1 MPSKLLFCLLFAIG
15 LFIPQIRAAEPE
27 VIDGVAAVVNGDV
40 ITFSQVQE
48 VSGPR
53 ERTLREQFTGQE
65 LIDKIK
71 EARLAAFSDLI
82 DRQLIVQDFKK
93 KSFSMPEYVVD
104 DQIQTIIKED
114 FAGDR
119 QAFLRTLNAQG
130 YTMSRFREV
139 QKDKVIVGAMRQN
152 NVKGNFTATPQQI
165 QAYYEANKQEFVTPE
180 QLKLRMIV
188 LNADPL
194 DANSGDAT
202 RKMADEIREKVKSG
216 ADFATMA
223 KTYSMDGT
231 AESGGDWGLVDR
243 KTLNQQL
250 TDVAFALSPGQTS
263 QVVQIG
269 DSFYILYCETKKKSS
284 FVPLP
289 RFVTGSRK
297 LEQVQSQKATRRWID
312 SLREKAYIKIIKS
325 RGLLASVENDAR
337 GIASHGGHGAGERIK
352 GCRRRQGTRARFGGA
367 SPSPDHLVGRPKS
380 SSSPLVASVT
390 RCDAISPHGVLHSD
404 LFLQRFLLKMQNI
417 SKSSISVCRTPSFI
431 AGIFFSISLWVIS
444 APGHRFHL
452 GCDF

>member
-1 MPSKLLFCLLFAIG
+1 MPSKLLFSLLLTIAF
-15 LFIPQIRAAEPE
+15 FIAQTRAAEPE

-71 EARLAAFSDLI
+71 EARLGALNDLI
-82 DRQLIVQDFKK
+82 DRQLIVQEFKK
-93 KSFSMPEYVVD
+93 KQFNIPEYVVD
-104 DQIQTIIKED
+104 DQIANIIKDD

-130 YTMSRFREV
+130 YTVNKFRDM
-139 QKDKVIVGAMRQN
+139 QRDKVIVGAMRQN
-152 NVKGNFTATPQQI
+152 NVKGNFNATPQQI
-165 QAYYEANKQEFVTPE
+165 QAYYDANKQEFVTPE

-194 DANSGDAT
+194 DANSADST
-202 RKMADEIREKVKSG
+202 RKMAEEIRDKVKGG

-250 TDVAFALSPGQTS
+250 TDVAFALLPGQTS

-269 DSFYILYCETKKKSS
+269 DSFYILYCESKKESG
-284 FVPLP
+284 VIPLP
-289 RFVTGSRK
+289 EVRDGIQRK
-297 LEQVQSQKATRRWID
+297 LEQAQRQKATQRWLD
-312 SLREKAYIKIIKS
+312 SLREKAFIKIY
-325 RGLLASVENDAR
+325 
-337 GIASHGGHGAGERIK
+337 
-352 GCRRRQGTRARFGGA
+352 
-367 SPSPDHLVGRPKS
+367 
-380 SSSPLVASVT
+380 
-390 RCDAISPHGVLHSD
+390 
-404 LFLQRFLLKMQNI
+404 
-417 SKSSISVCRTPSFI
+417 
-431 AGIFFSISLWVIS
+431 
-444 APGHRFHL
+444 
-452 GCDF
+452 

>member
-1 MPSKLLFCLLFAIG
+1 MVSKLFSLLFAIG
-15 LFIPQIRAAEPE
+15 LTVPQLRAANPE

-53 ERTLREQFTGQE
+53 ERTLREQVTGQE

-71 EARLAAFSDLI
+71 EARLAALNDLI
-82 DRQLIVQDFKK
+82 DRQLILQEFKK
-93 KSFSMPEYVVD
+93 KQYSLPEYVVD
-104 DQIQTIIKED
+104 DQVQNIIKDD

-130 YTMSRFREV
+130 YTMSKFREM
-139 QKDKVIVGAMRQN
+139 QRDKVIVGAMRQN
-152 NVKGNFTATPQQI
+152 NVKGTFAATPQQV

-194 DANSGDAT
+194 DANSADST
-202 RKMADEIREKVKSG
+202 RKMAEEIREKVKGG

-231 AESGGDWGLVDR
+231 AESGGDWGLIDR

-250 TDVAFALSPGQTS
+250 TDVAFALSPGQVS

-269 DSFYILYCETKKKSS
+269 DSFYILFCESKKESG
-284 FVPLP
+284 VIPLP
-289 RFVTGSRK
+289 EVRDGIQKK
-297 LEQVQSQKATRRWID
+297 LEQTQRQKATQRWID
-312 SLREKAYIKIIKS
+312 SLREKAYIKIY
-325 RGLLASVENDAR
+325 
-337 GIASHGGHGAGERIK
+337 
-352 GCRRRQGTRARFGGA
+352 
-367 SPSPDHLVGRPKS
+367 
-380 SSSPLVASVT
+380 
-390 RCDAISPHGVLHSD
+390 
-404 LFLQRFLLKMQNI
+404 
-417 SKSSISVCRTPSFI
+417 
-431 AGIFFSISLWVIS
+431 
-444 APGHRFHL
+444 
-452 GCDF
+452 

>member
-1 MPSKLLFCLLFAIG
+1 MPSKLLFTLLLAVGF
-15 LFIPQIRAAEPE
+15 LIPQIRAADPE

-53 ERTLREQFTGQE
+53 EKTLREQYTGQE

-71 EARLAAFSDLI
+71 EARLSALNDLI
-82 DRQLIVQDFKK
+82 DRQLIVQEFKK
-93 KSFSMPEYVVD
+93 KQYTMPEYVVD
-104 DQIQTIIKED
+104 DQIQNIIKDD

-130 YTMSRFREV
+130 FSMNKFREM
-139 QKDKVIVGAMRQN
+139 QRDKVIVGAMRSN
-152 NVKGNFTATPQQI
+152 NVKI
-165 QAYYEANKQEFVTPE
+165 QAYYDANKPEFVTPE

-194 DANSGDAT
+194 DANSGDST
-202 RKMADEIREKVKSG
+202 RKMADEIRDKVKGG

-231 AESGGDWGLVDR
+231 AESGGDWGMIDR

-269 DSFYILYCETKKKSS
+269 DSFYILYCESKKESG
-284 FVPLP
+284 VIPLP
-289 RFVTGSRK
+289 EVRDGIQRK
-297 LEQVQSQKATRRWID
+297 LEQVQRQKATQRWID
-312 SLREKAYIKIIKS
+312 SLREKAYIKIY
-325 RGLLASVENDAR
+325 
-337 GIASHGGHGAGERIK
+337 
-352 GCRRRQGTRARFGGA
+352 
-367 SPSPDHLVGRPKS
+367 
-380 SSSPLVASVT
+380 
-390 RCDAISPHGVLHSD
+390 
-404 LFLQRFLLKMQNI
+404 
-417 SKSSISVCRTPSFI
+417 
-431 AGIFFSISLWVIS
+431 
-444 APGHRFHL
+444 
-452 GCDF
+452 

>member
-1 MPSKLLFCLLFAIG
+1 MPSKLLFSLLLAIVF
-15 LFIPQIRAAEPE
+15 FIAQTRAAEPE

-71 EARLAAFSDLI
+71 EARLAALNDLI
-82 DRQLIVQDFKK
+82 DRQLIVQEFKK
-93 KSFSMPEYVVD
+93 KQFNIPEYVVD
-104 DQIQTIIKED
+104 DQIANIIKDD

-119 QAFLRTLNAQG
+119 QAFLRTLSAQG
-130 YTMSRFREV
+130 YTINKFREM
-139 QKDKVIVGAMRQN
+139 QRDKVIVGAMRQN
-152 NVKGNFTATPQQI
+152 NVKGNFNATPQQI
-165 QAYYEANKQEFVTPE
+165 QAYYDANKQEFVTPE

-194 DANSGDAT
+194 DANSADST
-202 RKMADEIREKVKSG
+202 RKMAEEIRDKVKGG

-250 TDVAFALSPGQTS
+250 TDVAFALLPGQTS

-269 DSFYILYCETKKKSS
+269 DSFYILFCESKKESG
-284 FVPLP
+284 VIPLP
-289 RFVTGSRK
+289 EVRDGIERK
-297 LEQVQSQKATRRWID
+297 LEQAQRQKATQRWLD
-312 SLREKAYIKIIKS
+312 SLREKAFIKIY
-325 RGLLASVENDAR
+325 
-337 GIASHGGHGAGERIK
+337 
-352 GCRRRQGTRARFGGA
+352 
-367 SPSPDHLVGRPKS
+367 
-380 SSSPLVASVT
+380 
-390 RCDAISPHGVLHSD
+390 
-404 LFLQRFLLKMQNI
+404 
-417 SKSSISVCRTPSFI
+417 
-431 AGIFFSISLWVIS
+431 
-444 APGHRFHL
+444 
-452 GCDF
+452 

>member
-1 MPSKLLFCLLFAIG
+1 MASKLLFSLLLAGFI
-15 LFIPQIRAAEPE
+15 IPQICAADPE

-40 ITFSQVQE
+40 ITFSQVQD

-53 ERTLREQFTGQE
+53 ERTLREQYTGQE

-71 EARLAAFSDLI
+71 EARLGALNDLV
-82 DRQLIVQDFKK
+82 DRQLIVQEFKK
-93 KSFSMPEYVVD
+93 KEYTMPEYVVD
-104 DQIQTIIKED
+104 DQIQNIIKDD

-130 YTMSRFREV
+130 YTMNRFREM
-139 QKDKVIVGAMRQN
+139 QRDKVIVGAMRQN
-152 NVKGNFTATPQQI
+152 NVKGNFVATPQEI

-194 DANSGDAT
+194 DANSGDST
-202 RKMADEIREKVKSG
+202 KKMAEEIRDKVKGG

-231 AESGGDWGLVDR
+231 AESGGDWGLIDR

-269 DSFYILYCETKKKSS
+269 DSFYILYCESKKEAGAI
-284 FVPLP
+284 PLP
-289 RFVTGSRK
+289 EVQDGIEKK
-297 LEQVQSQKATRRWID
+297 LEQVRRQKATQRWID
-312 SLREKAYIKIIKS
+312 SLREKAYIKIY
-325 RGLLASVENDAR
+325 
-337 GIASHGGHGAGERIK
+337 
-352 GCRRRQGTRARFGGA
+352 
-367 SPSPDHLVGRPKS
+367 
-380 SSSPLVASVT
+380 
-390 RCDAISPHGVLHSD
+390 
-404 LFLQRFLLKMQNI
+404 
-417 SKSSISVCRTPSFI
+417 
-431 AGIFFSISLWVIS
+431 
-444 APGHRFHL
+444 
-452 GCDF
+452 

>member
-1 MPSKLLFCLLFAIG
+1 MPSKLLFSLLLTIAF
-15 LFIPQIRAAEPE
+15 FIAQTRAAEPE

-71 EARLAAFSDLI
+71 EARLGALNDLI
-82 DRQLIVQDFKK
+82 DRQLIVQEFKK
-93 KSFSMPEYVVD
+93 KQFNIPEYVVD
-104 DQIQTIIKED
+104 DQIANIIKDD

-130 YTMSRFREV
+130 YTVNKFRDM
-139 QKDKVIVGAMRQN
+139 QRDKVIVGAMRQN
-152 NVKGNFTATPQQI
+152 NVKGNFSATPQQI
-165 QAYYEANKQEFVTPE
+165 QAYYDANKQEFVTPE

-194 DANSGDAT
+194 DANSADST
-202 RKMADEIREKVKSG
+202 RKMAEEIRDKVKGG

-231 AESGGDWGLVDR
+231 AESGGDWGLIDR

-250 TDVAFALSPGQTS
+250 TDVAFALLPSQTS

-269 DSFYILYCETKKKSS
+269 DSFYILYCESKKESG
-284 FVPLP
+284 VIPLP
-289 RFVTGSRK
+289 EVRAGIERK
-297 LEQVQSQKATRRWID
+297 LEQAMRQKATQRWLD
-312 SLREKAYIKIIKS
+312 SLREKAFIKIY
-325 RGLLASVENDAR
+325 
-337 GIASHGGHGAGERIK
+337 
-352 GCRRRQGTRARFGGA
+352 
-367 SPSPDHLVGRPKS
+367 
-380 SSSPLVASVT
+380 
-390 RCDAISPHGVLHSD
+390 
-404 LFLQRFLLKMQNI
+404 
-417 SKSSISVCRTPSFI
+417 
-431 AGIFFSISLWVIS
+431 
-444 APGHRFHL
+444 
-452 GCDF
+452 

>member
-1 MPSKLLFCLLFAIG
+1 MAPKLLFFLLITVGF
-15 LFIPQIRAAEPE
+15 LVSQIKAADPE

-53 ERTLREQFTGQE
+53 ERTLGKQYTGQE

-71 EARLAAFSDLI
+71 EARLGALNDLI
-82 DRQLIVQDFKK
+82 DRQLIVQEFKK
-93 KSFSMPEYVVD
+93 KQFNIPEYVVD
-104 DQIQTIIKED
+104 DQIQNIIKDD

-130 YTMSRFREV
+130 YTVNKFRDM
-139 QKDKVIVGAMRQN
+139 QRDKVIVGAMRQN
-152 NVKGNFTATPQQI
+152 NVKGNFSATPQQI
-165 QAYYEANKQEFVTPE
+165 QAYYDANKQEFVTPE

-194 DANSGDAT
+194 DANSADST
-202 RKMADEIREKVKSG
+202 RKMAEEIRDKVKGG

-231 AESGGDWGLVDR
+231 AESGGDWGLIDR

-269 DSFYILYCETKKKSS
+269 DSFYLLYCETKKESG
-284 FVPLP
+284 VIPLP
-289 RFVTGSRK
+289 EVREGI
-297 LEQVQSQKATRRWID
+297 EQTV
-312 SLREKAYIKIIKS
+312 
-325 RGLLASVENDAR
+325 AR
-337 GIASHGGHGAGERIK
+337 G
-352 GCRRRQGTRARFGGA
+352 
-367 SPSPDHLVGRPKS
+367 
-380 SSSPLVASVT
+380 
-390 RCDAISPHGVLHSD
+390 
-404 LFLQRFLLKMQNI
+404 
-417 SKSSISVCRTPSFI
+417 
-431 AGIFFSISLWVIS
+431 
-444 APGHRFHL
+444 
-452 GCDF
+452 

>member
-1 MPSKLLFCLLFAIG
+1 MPFKLLFSLLLAVGF
-15 LFIPQIRAAEPE
+15 FIPRIWGAEPE

-71 EARLAAFSDLI
+71 EARLAALSDLI
-82 DRQLIVQDFKK
+82 DRQLIVQEFKK
-93 KSFSMPEYVVD
+93 KEYSLPEYVVD
-104 DQIQTIIKED
+104 DQIQEIIKSD

-119 QAFLRTLNAQG
+119 QAFLRTLYAQG
-130 YTMSRFREV
+130 FTMNKFRDM

-165 QAYYEANKQEFVTPE
+165 QAYYDANKQEFVTPE

-194 DANSGDAT
+194 DANSADST
-202 RKMADEIREKVKSG
+202 RKMAEEIRDKVKGG

-231 AESGGDWGLVDR
+231 AESGGDWGLIDR

-250 TDVAFALSPGQTS
+250 TDVAFALPPGQMS

-269 DSFYILYCETKKKSS
+269 DSFYILYCESKKESG
-284 FVPLP
+284 FIPLP
-289 RFVTGSRK
+289 EVRDGIERK
-297 LEQVQSQKATRRWID
+297 LEQAQRQKATQRWID
-312 SLREKAYIKIIKS
+312 TLREKAYIKIY
-325 RGLLASVENDAR
+325 
-337 GIASHGGHGAGERIK
+337 
-352 GCRRRQGTRARFGGA
+352 
-367 SPSPDHLVGRPKS
+367 
-380 SSSPLVASVT
+380 
-390 RCDAISPHGVLHSD
+390 
-404 LFLQRFLLKMQNI
+404 
-417 SKSSISVCRTPSFI
+417 
-431 AGIFFSISLWVIS
+431 
-444 APGHRFHL
+444 
-452 GCDF
+452 

>member
-1 MPSKLLFCLLFAIG
+1 MPSKLLFSLLLTIAF
-15 LFIPQIRAAEPE
+15 FIAQTRAAEPE

-71 EARLAAFSDLI
+71 EARLGALNDLI
-82 DRQLIVQDFKK
+82 DRQLIVQEFKK
-93 KSFSMPEYVVD
+93 KQFNIPEYVVD
-104 DQIQTIIKED
+104 DQIANIIKDD

-130 YTMSRFREV
+130 YTVNKFRDM
-139 QKDKVIVGAMRQN
+139 QRDKVIVGAMRQN
-152 NVKGNFTATPQQI
+152 NVKGNFNATPQQI
-165 QAYYEANKQEFVTPE
+165 QAYYDANKQEFVTPE

-194 DANSGDAT
+194 DANSADST
-202 RKMADEIREKVKSG
+202 RKMAEEIRDKVKGG

-231 AESGGDWGLVDR
+231 AESGGDWGLIDR

-269 DSFYILYCETKKKSS
+269 DSFYILYCESKKESG
-284 FVPLP
+284 VIPLP
-289 RFVTGSRK
+289 EVRAGIERK
-297 LEQVQSQKATRRWID
+297 LEQAMRQKATQRWLD
-312 SLREKAYIKIIKS
+312 SLREKAFIKIY
-325 RGLLASVENDAR
+325 
-337 GIASHGGHGAGERIK
+337 
-352 GCRRRQGTRARFGGA
+352 
-367 SPSPDHLVGRPKS
+367 
-380 SSSPLVASVT
+380 
-390 RCDAISPHGVLHSD
+390 
-404 LFLQRFLLKMQNI
+404 
-417 SKSSISVCRTPSFI
+417 
-431 AGIFFSISLWVIS
+431 
-444 APGHRFHL
+444 
-452 GCDF
+452 

>member
-1 MPSKLLFCLLFAIG
+1 MPSKLLFSLLLTIAF
-15 LFIPQIRAAEPE
+15 FIAQTRAAEPE

-71 EARLAAFSDLI
+71 EARLGALNDLI
-82 DRQLIVQDFKK
+82 DRQLIVQEFKK
-93 KSFSMPEYVVD
+93 KQFNIPEYVVD
-104 DQIQTIIKED
+104 DQIANIIKDD

-130 YTMSRFREV
+130 YTVNKFRDM
-139 QKDKVIVGAMRQN
+139 QRDKVIVGAMRQN
-152 NVKGNFTATPQQI
+152 NVKGNFNATPQQI
-165 QAYYEANKQEFVTPE
+165 QAYYDANKQEFVTPE

-194 DANSGDAT
+194 DANSADST
-202 RKMADEIREKVKSG
+202 RKMAEEIRDKVKGG

-231 AESGGDWGLVDR
+231 AESGGDWGLIDR

-250 TDVAFALSPGQTS
+250 TDVAFALLPSQTS

-269 DSFYILYCETKKKSS
+269 DSFYILYCESKKESG
-284 FVPLP
+284 VIPLP
-289 RFVTGSRK
+289 EVRDGIQRK
-297 LEQVQSQKATRRWID
+297 LEQAQRQKATQRWLD
-312 SLREKAYIKIIKS
+312 SLREKAFIKIY
-325 RGLLASVENDAR
+325 
-337 GIASHGGHGAGERIK
+337 
-352 GCRRRQGTRARFGGA
+352 
-367 SPSPDHLVGRPKS
+367 
-380 SSSPLVASVT
+380 
-390 RCDAISPHGVLHSD
+390 
-404 LFLQRFLLKMQNI
+404 
-417 SKSSISVCRTPSFI
+417 
-431 AGIFFSISLWVIS
+431 
-444 APGHRFHL
+444 
-452 GCDF
+452 

>member
-1 MPSKLLFCLLFAIG
+1 MPSKLLFSLLLTIAF
-15 LFIPQIRAAEPE
+15 FIAQTRAAEPE

-71 EARLAAFSDLI
+71 EARLGALNDLI
-82 DRQLIVQDFKK
+82 DRQLIVQEFKK
-93 KSFSMPEYVVD
+93 KQFNIPEYVVD
-104 DQIQTIIKED
+104 DQIANIIKDD

-130 YTMSRFREV
+130 YTVNKFRDM
-139 QKDKVIVGAMRQN
+139 QRDKVIVGAMRQN
-152 NVKGNFTATPQQI
+152 NVKGNFSATPQQI
-165 QAYYEANKQEFVTPE
+165 QAYYDANKQEFVTPE

-194 DANSGDAT
+194 DANSADST
-202 RKMADEIREKVKSG
+202 RKMADEIRDKVKGG

-231 AESGGDWGLVDR
+231 AESGGDWGLIDR

-269 DSFYILYCETKKKSS
+269 DSFYILYCESKKESG
-284 FVPLP
+284 VIPLP
-289 RFVTGSRK
+289 EVRAGIERK
-297 LEQVQSQKATRRWID
+297 LEQAMRQKATQRWLD
-312 SLREKAYIKIIKS
+312 SLREKAFIKIY
-325 RGLLASVENDAR
+325 
-337 GIASHGGHGAGERIK
+337 
-352 GCRRRQGTRARFGGA
+352 
-367 SPSPDHLVGRPKS
+367 
-380 SSSPLVASVT
+380 
-390 RCDAISPHGVLHSD
+390 
-404 LFLQRFLLKMQNI
+404 
-417 SKSSISVCRTPSFI
+417 
-431 AGIFFSISLWVIS
+431 
-444 APGHRFHL
+444 
-452 GCDF
+452 